1 MKAPRES
8 RPAKIGLPALDATQ
22 VPLALVVLASGLVRF
37 VGLGKESIW
46 LDEATSILIARL
58 NLSSVVAWA
67 AGDIHPPLYYLALH
81 FWLRFGETE
90 FAVRAL
96 SAVLGILTVV
106 VTYALAQELFGPR
119 VGVYAALLLALSPL
133 HIVYSQEVRMYAM
146 VTAWSLLASYLMLLA
161 LRRQRWQYWLGYVI
175 CGVLSLYTHYFALF
189 VLLFQG
195 LFIIGWA
202 WRKRVEKKQLWFSV
216 LALCTIAVM
225 FLPWLPILY
234 HQSTTGGGGWVEK
247 SVGRPSWRSLV
258 DTWVQF
264 SIGLDRQPYSVWLR
278 RLAYALFGL
287 CLLSGVWALPPVRS
301 RARQAEALGNQREG
315 LLFCLTYVVVPLLTV
330 WLLSQLKPMY
340 TVRYLLP
347 FLPAYCIFVAQGVH
361 NLPWSWA
368 RTIVVVLLA
377 SILLVGDY
385 GAWRT
390 ARNADWR
397 GASAFV
403 LGQAQPGDVVLF
415 SPRWDEKPF
424 EYYARQCMPINMD
437 LPIPVTDKAAQQVV
451 ADLSQ
456 HYQRVWLFW
465 ERGHYSDPVGLAKL
479 ALDDRATPVEAWD
492 FHGIHSL
499 FLYDLSTSGGR

>member
-1 MKAPRES
+1 MKASRGS
-8 RPAKIGLPALDATQ
+8 RPAKSGLSTRHAPSVPA
-22 VPLALVVLASGLVRF
+22 ALIVLASGLARF

-67 AGDIHPPLYYLALH
+67 AGDIHPPIYYLVLH
-81 FWLRFGETE
+81 FWLRFGESE

-96 SAVLGILTVV
+96 SAVLGVLTVV

-119 VGVYAALLLALSPL
+119 VGAYAALLLALSPL
-133 HIVYSQEVRMYAM
+133 HIAYSQEVRMYAM
-146 VTAWSLLASYLMLLA
+146 VTAWSLLASYLLLLA
-161 LRRQRWQYWLGYVI
+161 LRRQHWQYWLGYVI
-175 CGVLSLYTHYFALF
+175 CAALSLYTHYFALF

-202 WRKRVEKKQLWFSV
+202 WRNRVDKRQLWFSL
-216 LALCTIAVM
+216 LALCAIAVV
-225 FLPWLPILY
+225 FLPWSPILY
-234 HQSTTGGGGWVEK
+234 HQATTGGGGWVEK

-264 SIGLDRQPYSVWLR
+264 SIGLDRQPYPPWLR

-287 CLLSGVWALPPVRS
+287 CLLSGVWALAPS
-301 RARQAEALGNQREG
+301 RTGASQARTEGAPREG
-315 LLFCLTYVVVPLLTV
+315 VLFCLLYVIVPLFTV
-330 WLLSQLKPMY
+330 WLLSQVKPMY

-347 FLPAYCIFVAQGVH
+347 FLPAYCILVAQGAH
-361 NLPWSWA
+361 NLPWHWA
-368 RTIVVVLLA
+368 RTFAVVSLTA
-377 SILLVGDY
+377 ILLVGDY

-397 GASAFV
+397 DASALV

-424 EYYARQCMPINMD
+424 EYYARQRMPINMD
-437 LPIPVTDKAAQQVV
+437 LPIPVTDRAAQQVV
-451 ADLSQ
+451 ADLSRQ
-456 HYQRVWLFW
+456 FRRVWLFW
-465 ERGHYSDPVGLAKL
+465 ERGHYSDPDGLAKL
-479 ALDDRATPVEAWD
+479 TLDDRARPVGMWD
-492 FHGIHSL
+492 FQGIHSL
-499 FLYDLSTSGGR
+499 FLYDLPVSGGR